1 MQNGKG
7 DKNRISDYK
16 KYNENWDLIFSKK
29 RKSNND
35 ASGNKTK
42 VPREIPSNSMEEVV
56 SEE

>member
-29 RKSNND
+29 KSK
-35 ASGNKTK
+35 KT
-42 VPREIPSNSMEEVV
+42 NSFKKKKEN
-56 SEE
+56 SEEE

>member
-29 RKSNND
+29 
-35 ASGNKTK
+35 KTK
-42 VPREIPSNSMEEVV
+42 KINPFKKKTQN
-56 SEE
+56 SEEE

>member
-29 RKSNND
+29 KS
-35 ASGNKTK
+35 KK
-42 VPREIPSNSMEEVV
+42 INSFKKKKKKQN
-56 SEE
+56 SEEE